1 MSTPTTHSPGPWKT
15 EIWKYSGE
23 KPHRDLIVQNDQFW
37 LAKIAWDEGLDNP
50 YTIREQEA
58 RANAA
63 LIAAAPELLA
73 ALKSILGTAEVVDA
87 GNKNQFGANCHGFAA
102 EVFEQ
107 CRAAIA
113 KATTITA

>member
-23 KPHRDLIVQNDQFW
+23 KPHRDLIVQNNQFW

-63 LIAAAPELLA
+63 LIAAAPEMLE
-73 ALKSILGTAEVVDA
+73 ALQNLENDDNSIPAHAWAMV
-87 GNKNQFGANCHGFAA
+87 QS
-102 EVFEQ
+102 
-107 CRAAIA
+107 AIA
-113 KATTITA
+113 KATTLPIV